1 MQGDHSTLLESPDR
15 NARSTTEN
23 VSVSVRALRKRLH
36 LTQHQ
41 LAERLGVTYVT
52 VSRWETGQV
61 RPNRLALRSLSL
73 LTEPASG
80 DEVNVSLRARR
91 IGDTCPPGTVA
102 ELPVLGRALPSGT
115 EEFKDRPLHGK
126 EAPTFFQDAGTIEAL
141 RASPIFSDLDDGAL
155 ADLSRFAHERRL
167 KAGQFLFF
175 EGDLLE
181 CFYIVVS
188 GKCKIVKHSPS
199 GRDFIMAFACP
210 GEMLGNA
217 LLFFGKPH
225 PSSVQ
230 AISDISVLSISNDE
244 LMSFLSSKP
253 ELSVRILGRML
264 NVAGRRLL
272 DAAARLSEMAA
283 EGADYRLAHV
293 LYTLCLEFGAS
304 VPFTRREIAEMAGT
318 TTETAIRF
326 VSRLKKKGVVR
337 PLRGTVNIL
346 DQSKLRLLAE
356 GLLLV

>member
-1 MQGDHSTLLESPDR
+1 VPGDHSTSLDTSGRTFRP
-15 NARSTTEN
+15 TTDNLPE
-23 VSVSVRALRKRLH
+23 SVRALRKSLN

-61 RPNRLALRSLSL
+61 RPNRLALRSLSRVAETAL
-73 LTEPASG
+73 G
-80 DEVNVSLRARR
+80 HEVDACLQAQRSDGVWPRGA
-91 IGDTCPPGTVA
+91 VA
-102 ELPVLGRALPSGT
+102 ELPLLGRTLQSGT
-115 EEFKDRPLHGK
+115 EAFQDRPTHGP
-126 EAPTFFQDAGTIEAL
+126 EATPFLENASTIEAL

-155 ADLSRFAHERRL
+155 EDLSRFAHEHRL

-175 EGDLLE
+175 EGDLLA
-181 CFYIVVS
+181 CFYVVVS

-199 GRDFIMAFACP
+199 GRDFIMAFAGP

-230 AISDISVLSISNDE
+230 AISDISVLSISNDD

>member
-1 MQGDHSTLLESPDR
+1 MQGDRLTLLEIPGR
-15 NARSTTEN
+15 KGRSIPEDL
-23 VSVSVRALRKRLH
+23 SGSVRALRKSLH

-52 VSRWETGQV
+52 ISRWETGQV
-61 RPNRLALRSLSL
+61 RPNRMALMSLSRIAETASVGDVKAGL
-73 LTEPASG
+73 PARSAA
-80 DEVNVSLRARR
+80 DIWL
-91 IGDTCPPGTVA
+91 PGTVA
-102 ELPVLGRALPSGT
+102 ELPVLGRTLPSGT
-115 EEFKDRPLHGK
+115 EAFEDRPLHGK
-126 EAPTFFQDAGTIEAL
+126 EAPTFFQDAGIIEAL
-141 RASPIFSDLDDGAL
+141 RTSPIFSDLDDGAL

-199 GRDFIMAFACP
+199 GRDFIMAFAGP

-230 AISDISVLSISNDE
+230 AISDISVLSISNDD